1 MLLRFPWAKNYEQMN
16 YFFLLWKIA
25 QHSKN
30 LLINWT
36 GPSRQEAQRKFKD
49 HLAEKCDRKPE
60 IAWLSPGGG

>member
-49 HLAEKCDRKPE
+49 HLAE
-60 IAWLSPGGG
+60 